1 MELGSLNIESLE
13 NIINSLSQK
22 DMEELSGLADSLL
35 GTGKTVEKEKESQ
48 NSKAQEGFNLDA
60 ETIRKISFIMEKLS
74 SQKDD
79 PRCDLL
85 RALKPM
91 LSPDRQ
97 KKADQAINM
106 LRVLALLPI
115 IGEISN

>member
-1 MELGSLNIESLE
+1 MELGSLNIENLE

-22 DMEELSGLADSLL
+22 DIEELSGLADSLL
-35 GTGKTVEKEKESQ
+35 GTGKTQEKERESKKG
-48 NSKAQEGFNLDA
+48 KAQEGFNLDG
-60 ETIRKISFIMEKLS
+60 ETIRKISIIMEKLS
-74 SQKDD
+74 KQRDD

-91 LSPDRQ
+91 LSPERQ
-97 KKADQAINM
+97 KKADQAIEM

-115 IGEISN
+115 INEISN